1 VKRMSAD
8 IDRTMAH
15 YLVKINERLG
25 LFFDRKIEE
34 SSNISDYTREVVVNA
49 KEYTLRGGKRLR
61 PLFFIYGYK
70 CLAEDNID
78 AIVEASISIELMQSY
93 LLIHDDIMDEDEL
106 RRGKPTFHIVYK
118 NICDNQFET
127 GNSLKFG
134 ENIAILAGDLL
145 EAYGEEVLANSPFKG
160 ENVKRALRKY
170 EEIVKN
176 VGYGQI
182 LDIISEKKGS
192 ITEDEILMIHK
203 LKTASYTIEG
213 PLQVGAI
220 LAGAGEEDLRI
231 LSNYGIPLGLAFQ
244 IQDDILG
251 LFGSEEK
258 IGKPVGSD
266 IREGKKTLLIFHAL
280 AKCSEK
286 EKGIIISALGNEDVT
301 MAEIDSIRAI
311 VRRTGSL
318 DYSKKLVEEM
328 TDKAVQVIKRSNF
341 RTEAKEFLVKIADFI
356 GSREY

>member
-1 VKRMSAD
+1 MAID
-8 IDRTMAH
+8 IDSIMGH
-15 YLVKINERLG
+15 YQAKINERLE

-34 SSNISDYTREVVVNA
+34 SSKISEYTREVVVNV

-61 PLFFIYGYK
+61 PIFFIYGYK

-78 AIVEASISIELMQSY
+78 AIIEASISIELMQSY

-118 NICDNQFET
+118 NICDTQFET
-127 GNSLKFG
+127 ENSLKFG

-145 EAYGEEVLANSPFKG
+145 EAYGIDALANSQFKD
-160 ENVKRALRKY
+160 EYIKKALRKY
-170 EEIVKN
+170 AGIVKN

-182 LDIISEKKGS
+182 LDIISEKEGS
-192 ITEDEILMIHK
+192 ITEAEILMIHR
-203 LKTASYTIEG
+203 LKTASYTIES
-213 PLQVGAI
+213 PLQIGAI
-220 LAGAGEEDLRI
+220 LAGAGEEDLHI

-266 IREGKKTLLIFHAL
+266 IQEGKKTLLILHAL

-286 EKGIIISALGNEDVT
+286 ERGIITSALGNEDVT
-301 MAEIDSIRAI
+301 MDEIDSIRAI
-311 VRRTGSL
+311 VRKTGSL
-318 DYSKKLVEEM
+318 DYSKRLVREKIEE
-328 TDKAVQVIKRSNF
+328 AIQAIERSNF
-341 RTEAKEFLVKIADFI
+341 RVEAKEFLVTIADFV
-356 GSREY
+356 GERDY